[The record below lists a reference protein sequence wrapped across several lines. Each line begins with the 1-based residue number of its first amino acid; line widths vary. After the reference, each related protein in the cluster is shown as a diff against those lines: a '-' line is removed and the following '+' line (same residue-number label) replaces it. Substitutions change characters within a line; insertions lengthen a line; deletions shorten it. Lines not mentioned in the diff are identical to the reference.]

1 MFPYP
6 SQQLVHI
13 IVLVEYENLTVSGCV
28 ILVVGLGGNRR
39 RSITK
44 VIMELKTL
52 GKVVEQRAEGLEE
65 VVEHMEIL
73 EIEKIVVIIIKG

>member
-6 SQQLVHI
+6 SQRLVHI

>member
-1 MFPYP
+1 
-6 SQQLVHI
+6 
-13 IVLVEYENLTVSGCV
+13 VLVEYENLTVSGCV